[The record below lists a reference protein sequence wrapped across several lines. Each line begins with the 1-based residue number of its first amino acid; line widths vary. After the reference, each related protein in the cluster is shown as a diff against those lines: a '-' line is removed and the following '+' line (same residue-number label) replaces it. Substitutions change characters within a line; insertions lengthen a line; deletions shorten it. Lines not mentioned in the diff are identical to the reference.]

1 MSEAE
6 VAAVMATI
14 DEDGGG
20 DIDLGEFTNWFL
32 GLDTKKEGE
41 KISKIGAT
49 QCRFVSRIPCARCA
63 SQLPPGDRP
72 SSLPSPCFLCSE
84 RTDREYARASVFF
97 ACFGLLCCGMR
108 SNSNLTVRDARPP
121 FGLPAQGASR

>member
-84 RTDREYARASVFF
+84 QTASMLVDSFLASGCSAVVCVQIRT
-97 ACFGLLCCGMR
+97 
-108 SNSNLTVRDARPP
+108 
-121 FGLPAQGASR
+121 

>member
-1 MSEAE
+1 MWFVRHAFVRFVFPMLQGVDMSEAE

-49 QCRFVSRIPCARCA
+49 QCRFVSRIACARCA

-72 SSLPSPCFLCSE
+72 SSLPSP
-84 RTDREYARASVFF
+84 
-97 ACFGLLCCGMR
+97 
-108 SNSNLTVRDARPP
+108 
-121 FGLPAQGASR
+121 